1 MKSWLHG
8 ENPFESLR
16 QIEIFEELKAE
27 IKNGYLKQFIK
38 EVLLDN
44 SEKTWIIFM
53 PEEGKQQKDDAA
65 FAEKISARIAA
76 MTPAEKQQLTEDK
89 KALSDFQDTE
99 DTPEIL
105 AQIPLLQREDIS
117 PEPQKI
123 TFTEEKQ
130 KDAPFIHL
138 PLQTKG
144 IDYVEICFETNHLP
158 KELVP
163 YSGLLAEVL
172 SKLDTQKTDFA
183 ALPKKIDQIFWRTF
197 FL

>member
-1 MKSWLHG
+1 MYKRQEEDYGSRPKGLIYNTRLMKSWLHG

-76 MTPAEKQQLTEDK
+76 MTPAEKQMCIRDSQV
-89 KALSDFQDTE
+89 
-99 DTPEIL
+99 
-105 AQIPLLQREDIS
+105 
-117 PEPQKI
+117 
-123 TFTEEKQ
+123 
-130 KDAPFIHL
+130 
-138 PLQTKG
+138 
-144 IDYVEICFETNHLP
+144 Y
-158 KELVP
+158 
-163 YSGLLAEVL
+163 
-172 SKLDTQKTDFA
+172 
-183 ALPKKIDQIFWRTF
+183 
-197 FL
+197 